1 MNQEFKNY
9 IAVSWDKVLSNK
21 EDILKLFEELD
32 LQDLDDIQIISR
44 TYSQD
49 NRLIMLIT
57 ANKTNSPRKI
67 IIDATSGIPTWQQF
81 INVTY
86 DDGKS
91 TDVKVILYGKDYEGF
106 SFDLPAGGI
115 FDLSNLVKRNNKC
128 GVETYLVKGVAVD
141 HNSQKALNTCFIEE
155 EPADADI
162 DKKLK
167 LPQKIEIQKAEFW
180 AGYYYPNWE
189 MQGGELIDADDDITG
204 DWNPGYS
211 LYNGLSTKAVWNSD
225 GFFID
230 LIGEPDSEAIKWI
243 WTNRK
248 SLFDNAYPDCSID
261 LKSEDNKPYAISVKV
276 LDIPIEELI
285 KMEPKNKWEYGE
297 VVYGEEHKFSS
308 IADNVIEDFDEE
320 NKASKKTAVA

>member
-9 IAVSWDKVLSNK
+9 LAVSWDGVLSGK
-21 EDILKLFEELD
+21 EDILKLFEKLN
-32 LQDLDDIQIISR
+32 LQDLEDIEIISR

-57 ANKTNSPRKI
+57 ANKADSLRRI

-91 TDVKVILYGKDYEGF
+91 TDVKIILYGKDYDGH

-115 FDLSNLVKRNNKC
+115 SDLSNLVRHNNKC
-128 GVETYLVKGVAVD
+128 CVKTFLVKGIEVGCND
-141 HNSQKALNTCFIEE
+141 QKVLKYCSVEE

-167 LPQKIEIQKAEFW
+167 LPPKVEIQKAEFW
-180 AGYYYPNWE
+180 AGYYYPNWV
-189 MQGGELIDADDDITG
+189 MQGGEPIDADDDISG

-211 LYNGLSTKAVWNSD
+211 LYRGLSTKAVWNSD

-243 WTNRK
+243 WANRK
-248 SLFDNAYPDCSID
+248 SLFDDAYPDCSFTLQIQ
-261 LKSEDNKPYAISVKV
+261 KTYYAISVQV
-276 LDIPIEELI
+276 LNIPLKKLFEM
-285 KMEPKNKWEYGE
+285 KPHDKWEYGE
-297 VVYGEEHKFSS
+297 LVYGEEHKFVSVAEGA
-308 IADNVIEDFDEE
+308 INDYDKT
-320 NKASKKTAVA
+320 NKVSEKTAVA